1 MSFLVPI
8 GTAVVTAAEAL
19 GTDGRRAIPRGTAG
33 RIVTLPVDPQHAY
46 RIRLPDGDECSLLRD
61 QFQILSHFQ
70 SAPTHGLPIDPLA
83 ERGLFDHVIYRCIVG
98 SRAYGLDHDGSDT
111 DRRGIY
117 LPPASMHW
125 SVYGVP
131 EQLENTG
138 TQECYWE
145 LEKFIRLCL
154 KANPNALEALHSP
167 LVEHAEPIAME
178 LRAMSSAF
186 LSRMIYQTFNGYAMS
201 QFRKLE
207 QDLRA
212 RGQIKW
218 KHAMHLLRLLISGTH
233 ALRSG
238 TLELR
243 VGAERSRLLDVRDGS
258 MPWEAVDAWRL
269 ELHRAFEDA
278 FVASALPDRPDYERA
293 NALLIRARAQ
303 MAKREDLL

>member
-1 MSFLVPI
+1 MTPIVPI
-8 GTAVVTAAEAL
+8 GTAVVTAADAL
-19 GTDGRRAIPRGTAG
+19 GMDGRRAIPRGTAG

-61 QFQILSHFQ
+61 QFQILSQFQ
-70 SAPTHGLPIDPLA
+70 TAPASPLA
-83 ERGLFDHVIYRCIVG
+83 ERGLFEHVIYRCIVG
-98 SRAYGLDHDGSDT
+98 SRAYGLDHDASDT

-131 EQLENTG
+131 EQLENDA

-145 LEKFIRLCL
+145 LEKFLRLCL

-167 LVEHAEPIAME
+167 LVEHAEPIAHE
-178 LRAMSSAF
+178 LRAMGSAF
-186 LSRMIYQTFNGYAMS
+186 LSRMIYQTFNGYSMS

-233 ALRSG
+233 ALRTG

-243 VGAERSRLLDVRDGS
+243 VGAERTRLLEVRDGL
-258 MPWEAVDAWRL
+258 MAWDEVDAWRL

-278 FVASALPDRPDYERA
+278 FVASSLPDRPDYERA

-303 MAKREDLL
+303 MAQREQLL

>member
-1 MSFLVPI
+1 MSPLVPI
-8 GTAVVTAAEAL
+8 GTAVVTSADAL
-19 GTDGRRAIPRGTAG
+19 GMDGRRAIPRGSAG

-46 RIRLPDGDECSLLRD
+46 RIRLPDGDECSLVRD
-61 QFQILSHFQ
+61 QFQVLSHFQ
-70 SAPTHGLPIDPLA
+70 AAASPQHALA
-83 ERGLFDHVIYRCIVG
+83 ERGLFDHVIYRCVVG
-98 SRAYGLDHDGSDT
+98 SRAFGLDHDASDT

-117 LPPASMHW
+117 LPPASVHW

-131 EQLENTG
+131 EQLENTA

-154 KANPNALEALHSP
+154 KANPNALEALYSP

-212 RGQIKW
+212 RNQIKW

-233 ALRSG
+233 ALHTG

-243 VGAERSRLLDVRDGS
+243 VGPERERLLHVRDGS
-258 MPWEAVDAWRL
+258 MSWDAVDAWRL

-278 FVASALPDRPDYERA
+278 FIASGLPDRPDYEQA

-303 MAKREDLL
+303 MANREHLL